1 MWVIVP
7 LAIAILSWHALVLQ
21 PAAGLE
27 NSWHAALHMAL
38 HDGVTFGNHLIF
50 TYGPLGFLSV
60 PTLWYGDTGVIAVLY
75 TLLLRIA
82 LAAAVFAGARRSYGT
97 VVGAILALLV
107 AGATGI
113 GLEEV
118 APTLGFETIPFVVF
132 AVWVVDR
139 VADLRRLL
147 LFMGVAGAVAAIEL
161 LNKLSVGITVTA
173 LTVVMGLA
181 ARGRR
186 RTM

>member
-118 APTLGFETIPFVVF
+118 APTLGFEAIPFVVF

-139 VADLRRLL
+139 VADPR
-147 LFMGVAGAVAAIEL
+147 
-161 LNKLSVGITVTA
+161 
-173 LTVVMGLA
+173 
-181 ARGRR
+181 
-186 RTM
+186 